1 MDIAAITQLIG
12 SLGFPIAC
20 CIYLIY
26 SNNKAN
32 EEVIFDDDNISFD
45 SETNILTIKTENEL
59 QKVEE
64 QTEEILKEEE
74 IDKLRQT
81 VENNTKVMIK
91 ICTKLG
97 VDSDD

>member
-1 MDIAAITQLIG
+1 MDINGISQLIG

-32 EEVIFDDDNISFD
+32 EAH
-45 SETNILTIKTENEL
+45 K
-59 QKVEE
+59 
-64 QTEEILKEEE
+64 EE
-74 IDKLRQT
+74 IDKLRET

-91 ICTKLG
+91 LCTKLG
-97 VDSDD
+97 VDTDG

>member
-1 MDIAAITQLIG
+1 MDFSMITQLIG

-32 EEVIFDDDNISFD
+32 EAH
-45 SETNILTIKTENEL
+45 K
-59 QKVEE
+59 
-64 QTEEILKEEE
+64 EE

-81 VENNTKVMIK
+81 VENNTIAMIK
-91 ICTKLG
+91 LCNKLG
-97 VDSDD
+97 VDVDG